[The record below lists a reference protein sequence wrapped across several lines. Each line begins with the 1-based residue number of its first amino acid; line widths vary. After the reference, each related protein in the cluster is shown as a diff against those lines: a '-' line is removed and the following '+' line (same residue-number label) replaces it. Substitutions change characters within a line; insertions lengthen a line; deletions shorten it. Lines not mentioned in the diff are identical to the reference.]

1 MAELIIEDIKSLFD
15 PITVRF
21 GGKVYAVRYLDR
33 KAMGLL
39 DAYDKK
45 LSGNPDV
52 MYERLEFI
60 FDVKPGTFDNL
71 ESSVVAE
78 ISGFVIKQLYT
89 RKRKKVM
96 EPGKKESKQ

>member
-21 GGKVYAVRYLDR
+21 GGKVYTVRYLDR
-33 KAMGLL
+33 KAMRLL

-52 MYERLEFI
+52 MYERLESI
-60 FDVKPGTFDNL
+60 FDVKPGTFDHL